1 MAHVLQ
7 STQEPELN
15 YFVCTLGQAA
25 RINAQSPHV
34 FKTVNDF
41 IDFQART
48 IPQAPAVAFPIP
60 PDSKNDGL
68 EWQQRIL
75 SMLVSSRGLG
85 IRDLICALAF
95 EDLLQGSIAIGQVL
109 SKSLQANT
117 SPTKTVALLCPSSID
132 FLFAWLGLMRLGHS
146 VLLIAYVSP

>member
-1 MAHVLQ
+1 MAHVAQ

-15 YFVCTLGQAA
+15 YFVSTLGQAA

-34 FKTVNDF
+34 FKTVDDF

-48 IPQAPAVAFPIP
+48 IPQAPAVGFPIP
-60 PDSKNDGL
+60 PDSRNDGP

-75 SMLVSSRGLG
+75 SMLVSSRLR
-85 IRDLICALAF
+85 IRDLICPLAF
-95 EDLLQGSIAIGQVL
+95 EDLRQGSIAIGQVL
-109 SKSLQANT
+109 SKSLRANT

-146 VLLIAYVSP
+146 VLLIAYVPP